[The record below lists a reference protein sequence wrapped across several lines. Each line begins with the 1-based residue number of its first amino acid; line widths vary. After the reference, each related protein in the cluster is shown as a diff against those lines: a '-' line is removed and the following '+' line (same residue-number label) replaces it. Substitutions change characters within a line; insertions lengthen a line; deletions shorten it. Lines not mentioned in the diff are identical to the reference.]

1 MKAPAFYNFIVIP
14 SVTTIAEGLHHK
26 EVVMNKSIQ
35 VFKDMR
41 RDKEHFPDSSDRD
54 EIAGYLF
61 SRGACSEC
69 LQIFRTC
76 YKRYEL
82 YEQKHNRKS

>member
-1 MKAPAFYNFIVIP
+1 MTFFEYMMRYIEKDSP
-14 SVTTIAEGLHHK
+14 SGDLA
-26 EVVMNKSIQ
+26 
-35 VFKDMR
+35 KDMR